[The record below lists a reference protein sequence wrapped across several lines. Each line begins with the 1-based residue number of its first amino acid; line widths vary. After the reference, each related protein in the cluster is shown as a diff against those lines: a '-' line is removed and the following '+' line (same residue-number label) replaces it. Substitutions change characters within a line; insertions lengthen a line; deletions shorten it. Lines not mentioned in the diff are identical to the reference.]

1 MVDQL
6 KTTLTILRRRQVQ
19 ARTGLSRSSIYAKL
33 DPKNLSFD
41 PDFPASIRLSKTA
54 VGWLTS
60 EIDAWILS
68 RPRSSH

>member
-6 KTTLTILRRRQVQ
+6 KTALTILRRRHVQ

-33 DPKNLSFD
+33 DPKSSSYD
-41 PDFPASIRLSKTA
+41 PEFPTSIRLSKTS

-60 EIDAWILS
+60 EIEAWISS